1 MGVSVPLIMS
11 SECWLAPGAP
21 GRSLVA
27 SAQRAS
33 VQSAGPGALITSQA
47 ELEAYLQLGRGSASG
62 ATVTPDSAMR
72 TSVIYGS
79 VRLITGAIG
88 NTPLQIKRRVDDRT
102 REDASDDPLAK
113 ILCRPR
119 KGRLTPSAFRRML
132 TAHLILRGNGYALI
146 VRSMGRVVDLIPLHP
161 DRVKVEQRDDLSLVY
176 TYTRKNGAQITI
188 PQSDMFHLLGLTFDG
203 YRGVTPITY
212 AREAIG
218 MSLTTELHGAKVF
231 ANGAAVGLHFAH
243 PKKIGDVAK
252 DHLKASLEEY
262 RGAENAARTIVT
274 EEGMKIERIGMTSED
289 AQYVDTRKFTRT
301 ELEMFLGVPGFML
314 GDTEKSTSWGTG
326 LEQQRSGF
334 VAYTLEDYYT
344 AWEETITRDLLPD
357 ESPLFVRFNRNAA
370 VRGDLKTR
378 WASYVQALQ
387 WGVMNPDEV
396 RALEDMNPRSDG
408 AGGKYYDPPNTAG
421 LGHDGGPP
429 LDKEDDDEPA
439 KTA

>member
-1 MGVSVPLIMS
+1 MAGVSVPLVGS
-11 SECWLAPGAP
+11 SGFRPAAPAVPSTALVPVAP
-21 GRSLVA
+21 
-27 SAQRAS
+27 RAA
-33 VQSAGPGALITSQA
+33 VQSAGPGALITTQA
-47 ELEAYLQLGRGSASG
+47 ELEAYLQSGRETASG
-62 ATVTPDSAMR
+62 ANVTPDSAMR

-88 NTPLQIKRRVDDRT
+88 NTPLQLKRRVDDRT

-119 KGRLTPSAFRRML
+119 KGRLTPSSFRRMM

-146 VRSMGRVVDLIPLHP
+146 VRSLGRVVDLIPLHP
-161 DRVKVEQRDDLSLVY
+161 DRVRVEQRDDLSLAY
-176 TYTRKNGAQITI
+176 TYTRKNGRQIDI
-188 PQSDMFHLLGLTFDG
+188 PQQDMFHLLGLTLDG

-218 MSLTTELHGAKVF
+218 MSLTTELHGAKTF
-231 ANGAAVGLHFAH
+231 ANGAALGLHVSH
-243 PKKIGDVAK
+243 PNKIGNEAK
-252 DHLKASLEEY
+252 DHLKSSLEEY
-262 RGAENAARTIVT
+262 RGAENAAKTIVT
-274 EEGMKIERIGMTSED
+274 EEGMKIERIGMTAED
-289 AQYVDTRKFTRT
+289 AQYIETRKFTRT

-357 ESPLFVRFNRNAA
+357 ESDLFVRFNRNAA
-370 VRGDLKTR
+370 VRGDLKSR
-378 WASYVQALQ
+378 WAAYVQALQ
-387 WGVMNPDEV
+387 WGVYSPNKVLE
-396 RALEDMNPRSDG
+396 LEDENPRE
-408 AGGKYYDPPNTAG
+408 GGDIYYPPPNTAG
-421 LGHDGGPP
+421 DKPAA
-429 LDKEDDDEPA
+429 DKEDGDEPA